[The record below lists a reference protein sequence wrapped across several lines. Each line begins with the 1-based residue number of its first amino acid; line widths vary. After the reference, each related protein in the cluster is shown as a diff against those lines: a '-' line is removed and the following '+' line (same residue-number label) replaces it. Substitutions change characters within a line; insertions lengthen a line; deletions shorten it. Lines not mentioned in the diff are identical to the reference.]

1 MEDMNKNDKE
11 NQENS
16 IGYFLGSIFGAVCI
30 TAATVLVIAG
40 TIKILMWMF

>member
-1 MEDMNKNDKE
+1 MVNMNKNDKE

-16 IGYFLGSIFGAVCI
+16 VGYFLGSIFGAVCI

-40 TIKILMWMF
+40 AIKILMLMF